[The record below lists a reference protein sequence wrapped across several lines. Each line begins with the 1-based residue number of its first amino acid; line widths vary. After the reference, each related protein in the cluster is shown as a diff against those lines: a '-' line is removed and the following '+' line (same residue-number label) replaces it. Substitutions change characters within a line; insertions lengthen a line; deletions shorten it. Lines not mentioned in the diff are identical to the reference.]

1 MVTCGITG
9 GHESVTFPHNNFEIW
24 LMVFQIPVKKNILPE
39 LTIKINKNGIKN
51 ANVLTVANNKEPHE
65 ETNRG
70 PDNWGLGSKDP
81 TTYLTIRIKK
91 K

>member
-1 MVTCGITG
+1 
-9 GHESVTFPHNNFEIW
+9 
-24 LMVFQIPVKKNILPE
+24 MVFQIPVKKNILPE
-39 LTIKINKNGIKN
+39 LTIKINKNRINN
-51 ANVLTVANNKEPHE
+51 ANVLTDANNKEPHE

-70 PDNWGLGSKDP
+70 PDNWGLRSKDP

>member
-1 MVTCGITG
+1 
-9 GHESVTFPHNNFEIW
+9 
-24 LMVFQIPVKKNILPE
+24 MVFQIPVKKNILPE
-39 LTIKINKNGIKN
+39 LTIKINKNGVNN

-91 K
+91 KKMYQNVTGHKLIRVHFKQ

>member
-1 MVTCGITG
+1 
-9 GHESVTFPHNNFEIW
+9 
-24 LMVFQIPVKKNILPE
+24 MVFQIPVKKNILPE
-39 LTIKINKNGIKN
+39 LTIKINK
-51 ANVLTVANNKEPHE
+51 NVLTVANNKEPHE

-91 K
+91 KIKCIKTLLDINS

>member
-1 MVTCGITG
+1 
-9 GHESVTFPHNNFEIW
+9 
-24 LMVFQIPVKKNILPE
+24 MVFQIPVKKNILPE
-39 LTIKINKNGIKN
+39 LTIKINKNRINN

-81 TTYLTIRIKK
+81 TTYLTIRIQKK
-91 K
+91 NKMYQNLTGHKLIRVHFKQ